1 MEISDDELPL
11 DHPLLRPEQEVCFV
25 SRDEEMDAEE
35 ACLSFALLAASPDG
49 RCDIPLEDAH
59 RAFSA
64 LPDVVDTNILVHR
77 FTPECFLII
86 FSTQRSRDAAL
97 RAASVPIG
105 AARRL
110 LRPWTRLVRADSLWL
125 HHRVLLELEGIPAH
139 ALSMCIARKL
149 LAFSCWIEKLEPS
162 ADKSILALTA
172 WTDMP
177 KRIPRTKVLH
187 IAEHEVPVVYDD
199 PVMQRVF
206 GNLPPYLREK
216 KVLKYNVLIHQRRI
230 ADFNSRSPSPLPGLL
245 CHLTTMTA
253 VTTATR
259 AGATANLPAT
269 VARLT
274 TASLWSSGGRAV
286 LPLPGLAPPRQGG
299 STPPR

>member
-1 MEISDDELPL
+1 
-11 DHPLLRPEQEVCFV
+11 
-25 SRDEEMDAEE
+25 MDTEE
-35 ACLSFALLAASPDG
+35 AGLSFALLAESPDG
-49 RCDIPLEDAH
+49 RHDIPLEDAH

-64 LPDVVDTNILVHR
+64 LLDVIDTNILVHHLA
-77 FTPECFLII
+77 PECFLVI
-86 FSTQRSRDAAL
+86 FSMQRSRNAAL
-97 RAASVPIG
+97 RATNIPVG
-105 AARRL
+105 AACL
-110 LRPWTRLVRADSLWL
+110 LFRPWTRLVRADSLRLL
-125 HHRVLLELEGIPAH
+125 HRILLELEGIPVH

-187 IAEHEVPVVYDD
+187 IAEHVVPVVYDD

-230 ADFNSRSPSPLPGLL
+230 ADLNSRPPRLRLALL
-245 CHLTTMTA
+245 RHLTTTTA
-253 VTTATR
+253 VTTTTQT
-259 AGATANLPAT
+259 GATANLPAA

-274 TASLWSSGGRAV
+274 MASLCSSGRRAV

-299 STPPR
+299 STPPG